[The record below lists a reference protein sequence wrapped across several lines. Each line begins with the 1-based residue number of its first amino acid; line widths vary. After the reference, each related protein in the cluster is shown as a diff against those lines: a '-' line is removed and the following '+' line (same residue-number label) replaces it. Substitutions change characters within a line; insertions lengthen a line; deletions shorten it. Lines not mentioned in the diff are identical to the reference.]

1 MDDVG
6 LIALVV
12 GLGLLGLLITYF
24 FGVYLPA
31 RRRRG
36 KEDDEIVSLDDT
48 FLAGRKEPLAHLQRV
63 RRTLRDK
70 LASQEDIPEIIDY
83 LVVQSHNLGASDI
96 HITPMPTAINVEIRL
111 DGLLYGVTTLPKDLQ
126 GPILRRLKVLAKIDV
141 FAHDKPQDGHIGEIA
156 GQGVDIRLAT
166 LPVAQGEKAVLRLL
180 SAGSNLMT
188 LEQLGLQP
196 ELLSRYRE
204 LCDRPQGL
212 IVLTGPTGSG
222 KTTTI
227 YASLTELKDRRSAA
241 LNIVTIEDPIETEL
255 PAFSQT
261 QVNEAT
267 GLTFAKGLRSI
278 LRQDPDV
285 IMVGEIR
292 DSETAQIAIQA
303 GLTGHLIFTS
313 LHADSAAGVFNR
325 MINMGVEPFLAA
337 SSSAAVLSQRLVRRL
352 CRFCRQPTQASP
364 HHVQQLE
371 RMGVKLEP
379 DEGFWI
385 GAGCDHCLG
394 KGDEGRIGLFE
405 LLVVDDE
412 VRSELIK
419 GVPTH
424 ELHKIAL
431 RKGMKTLL
439 NDGLEKARRGEV
451 SLDEVLRVVV

>member
-1 MDDVG
+1 
-6 LIALVV
+6 
-12 GLGLLGLLITYF
+12 
-24 FGVYLPA
+24 
-31 RRRRG
+31 
-36 KEDDEIVSLDDT
+36 
-48 FLAGRKEPLAHLQRV
+48 
-63 RRTLRDK
+63 
-70 LASQEDIPEIIDY
+70 
-83 LVVQSHNLGASDI
+83 
-96 HITPMPTAINVEIRL
+96 
-111 DGLLYGVTTLPKDLQ
+111 
-126 GPILRRLKVLAKIDV
+126 
-141 FAHDKPQDGHIGEIA
+141 
-156 GQGVDIRLAT
+156 
-166 LPVAQGEKAVLRLL
+166 VAQGEKAVLRLL

-196 ELLSRYRE
+196 ALLARYRE
-204 LCDRPQGL
+204 ICDRPQGL

-241 LNIVTIEDPIETEL
+241 LNIVTIEDPIETEI

-267 GLTFAKGLRSI
+267 GLTFARGLRSI

-292 DSETAQIAIQA
+292 DAETAQIAIQA

-313 LHADSAAGVFNR
+313 LHADSAPGVFNR

-337 SSSAAVLSQRLVRRL
+337 SSSVAVLSQRLVRRL
-352 CRFCRQPTQASP
+352 CRFCRQPTPASP
-364 HHVQQLE
+364 HHIQQLE
-371 RMGVKLEP
+371 RMGVTLAP

-405 LLVVDDE
+405 LLIVDDE
-412 VRSELIK
+412 IRSELIK

-424 ELHKIAL
+424 VLHKIAL
-431 RKGMKTLL
+431 AKGMKTLL
-439 NDGLEKARRGEV
+439 EDGLEKARRGDV